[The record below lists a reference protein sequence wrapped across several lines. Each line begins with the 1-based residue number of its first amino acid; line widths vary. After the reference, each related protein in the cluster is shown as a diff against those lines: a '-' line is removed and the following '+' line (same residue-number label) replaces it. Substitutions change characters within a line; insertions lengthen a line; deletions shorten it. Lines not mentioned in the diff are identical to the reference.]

1 MTSRLARS
9 YFQLMAG
16 DAKNNDTTII
26 GTALSGIKAWMGWLG
41 AFAGGMSAISAV
53 VRLIDVGLK
62 PILQDFVGFYRG
74 LIQPLVELIQL
85 ALPWEIS
92 LLAVDLAI
100 VYSVFLGISVRTYYD
115 SRRQCWKFS
124 SHPTDHIRYFLTD
137 LADIISLRPAW
148 TLKPVRNWYSYRNR
162 GGAEPRVANPDDE
175 EAKALAEFLW
185 YMDQDIVAAS
195 DYRQQLV
202 QFLIVPGSLIV
213 FFVLNAY

>member
-1 MTSRLARS
+1 
-9 YFQLMAG
+9 MAG
-16 DAKNNDTTII
+16 VAKNNDTTII
-26 GTALSGIKAWMGWLG
+26 GAVLSGIRAWTGWLG

-62 PILQDFVGFYRG
+62 PILQDLVGFYRG
-74 LIQPLVELIQL
+74 LIQPLVDLVHL
-85 ALPWEIS
+85 ALPWEIP
-92 LLAVDLAI
+92 LLAIDLAI
-100 VYSVFLGISVRTYYD
+100 VYSVLLGISVRTYYD

-162 GGAEPRVANPDDE
+162 ARKRPRVANPEDE
-175 EAKALAEFLW
+175 DAQALAEFLF
-185 YMDQDIVAAS
+185 YIDQDIVAAS
-195 DYRQQLV
+195 DYRQQLI
-202 QFLIVPGSLIV
+202 QFLIVPGALIV